1 MFDKKN
7 NFFGKDSKNLRDEKV
22 RDISKFAFQI
32 LYWLTDDALVT
43 KELTS
48 VCTFA
53 NDDQVSLDIKRIMK
67 EVHEFAE
74 RAKSYYSQYITS
86 KTDDEIR
93 AVYEFILPL
102 FNKCYKSHCKRSL
115 LS

>member
-1 MFDKKN
+1 M
-7 NFFGKDSKNLRDEKV
+7 
-22 RDISKFAFQI
+22 
-32 LYWLTDDALVT
+32 TDNALIT

-48 VCTFA
+48 VCSLA
-53 NDDQVSLDIKRIMK
+53 NEEKIGTDIKKIMK

-74 RAKSYYSQYITS
+74 RAKSYYNHYITA

-102 FNKCYKSHCKRSL
+102 FNKCYKSHCNSNFLRN
-115 LS
+115 